1 MHSTQIDIVY
11 PLASFLTAVAS
22 QGSDEPKVNF
32 VASVI
37 DDEQSEPYM
46 VHDEIAQFVVSVF
59 KKKVSQL
66 VQVFD

>member
-1 MHSTQIDIVY
+1 VHSTQIDIVY

-22 QGSDEPKVNF
+22 QGSVEPKVTF

-37 DDEQSEPYM
+37 ADEQSESYM
-46 VHDEIAQFVVSVF
+46 VHDEIPQLVVSVF

-66 VQVFD
+66 VQVLD